1 MFTLDKYT
9 FDITF
14 RNGVEITMGG
24 KENEPV
30 LIQIFEYCGK
40 ESNPRIAASFNMMSG
55 EYQTYI
61 RNWYGKYEVNISK
74 WDNELGLVHLKK
86 ITYDERNQNVLFI
99 LDPLDDTDFEVWSG
113 VIDKLVIGNYVY
125 SK

>member
-24 KENEPV
+24 EENDPV
-30 LIQIFEYCGK
+30 LIQVFEYCGK

-61 RNWYGKYEVNISK
+61 RNW
-74 WDNELGLVHLKK
+74 
-86 ITYDERNQNVLFI
+86 
-99 LDPLDDTDFEVWSG
+99 
-113 VIDKLVIGNYVY
+113 
-125 SK
+125 